1 MQNDTENE
9 IGQSFPFVWKRE
21 TLAAVHSIHDYY
33 TGFGQISWDMG
44 FVKYHLF
51 LIIIIQCKGSLQS
64 QNVNS

>member
-9 IGQSFPFVWKRE
+9 IGRSFPFVWKRE

-33 TGFGQISWDMG
+33 TGFGQISWVL
-44 FVKYHLF
+44 VKYHLF
-51 LIIIIQCKGSLQS
+51 LIIIIQCQGSLQS